1 MFLRMKIYALVYV
14 EHMLQVFL
22 FLYNEIKYK
31 YIVILSFRMI
41 SCNTM
46 KSKVINFQNFNLLI
60 NSIKFS
66 KRNIHWKTISKISLI
81 QFLFMSRISILN

>member
-1 MFLRMKIYALVYV
+1 MFLRMKIYVLVYV

-31 YIVILSFRMI
+31 YIVILYFRMI

-66 KRNIHWKTISKISLI
+66 KRNIH
-81 QFLFMSRISILN
+81 